1 MILSSQ
7 IQICDVQLISLIDQ
21 FKCWYTKM
29 MKFCLYLDIIGIRSQ
44 VDANNQTING
54 NERTIDNVKDNL
66 ITITKG
72 LQYFRSLHVY
82 VTVNVV

>member
-1 MILSSQ
+1 
-7 IQICDVQLISLIDQ
+7 
-21 FKCWYTKM
+21 M

-54 NERTIDNVKDNL
+54 NQRTIDNVKDNL

-82 VTVNVV
+82 VTVNVCKKEIKSGVHYK